1 METSYL
7 YSSLKQDLRQE
18 VWYALCMRRVLVL
31 LVLFFC
37 AAVFHSSVQAVG
49 DFTKSLN
56 VSYSVEE
63 TGETRVSY
71 EVRLKNNF
79 STVYA
84 KQYALTINSPD
95 VKDVQVKSQEGK
107 PERFELVQTENQSSV
122 TVYFAEADKVI
133 GRDRERVFTLTYVSK
148 DIASIYGNVLEIS
161 LPKLADPDSYS
172 QYNVVI
178 AVPERFGAP
187 TLVEPARYTHDN
199 GGGQSVLRF
208 TNVGQK
214 TGISVLF
221 GESQTYDVDLV
232 YHVQNTSQN
241 VGVVQVA
248 LPPDTAFQK
257 VAFRDVQPRPERI
270 TADADGNWIA
280 EFRVAGQ
287 AQQDVRVRAAVTVF
301 ARPQAQV
308 GVTNPFKPAGKL
320 FGGNDRSLYL
330 QPTVFWPTSNP
341 AVQKIVQTQ
350 QTPQQIYSFVVDTL
364 QYNYRRFQQ
373 SDAVTR
379 LGALGALQDPN
390 NAVCLEYADLF
401 VALSRAAGVPARRVT
416 GYAITQ
422 NSRLRPLSLVADVLH
437 AWPEYYDAQRNTW
450 IPVDPTWGDTTG
462 GLDYF
467 SKLDLRH
474 ITFAIQGQ
482 NDERPL
488 PAGMYKVAGQEEKD
502 VTVALSQAT
511 VTVPEPLAV
520 EKKPSLLPQFGIPT
534 QEVFRIRNTSGEARY
549 NVEVAVGVQG
559 QASLLSS
566 PTQTIP
572 VLLPYQEH
580 EVTVSL
586 TGTSWIHPQ
595 KANITLFLD
604 NKEHAY
610 EVNVRKAFIHPAW
623 RWLAVGGVI
632 ALISFAT
639 GCVLVLILRRFRVV
653 RRKG

>member
-1 METSYL
+1 M
-7 YSSLKQDLRQE
+7 LRS
-18 VWYALCMRRVLVL
+18 ALFL
-31 LVLFFC
+31 LVLFLCTAGFT
-37 AAVFHSSVQAVG
+37 SSTQAVS

-56 VSYSVEE
+56 VSYAVLD
-63 TGETRVSY
+63 TGETRVTY

-95 VKDVQVKSQEGK
+95 VKDVQVKNQDGK
-107 PERFELVQTENQSSV
+107 AERFELVQTENQSSV
-122 TVYFAEADKVI
+122 TVYFSEADKVI
-133 GRDRERVFTLTYVSK
+133 GRDRERLFTLTYVSK

-187 TLVEPARYTHDN
+187 TLVEPSRYTHDS
-199 GGGQSVLRF
+199 GSGQSVLRF

-214 TGISVLF
+214 TGISILF
-221 GESQTYDVDLV
+221 GESQTYETDLV

-248 LPPDTAFQK
+248 LPMDTAFQT
-257 VAFRDVQPRPERI
+257 VSFRDIQPRPERI

-287 AQQDVRVRAAVTVF
+287 AQQDVRVRAAITVY
-301 ARPQAQV
+301 ARPQSHV
-308 GVTNPFKPAGKL
+308 SVTNPFKPVGKL
-320 FGGNDRSLYL
+320 FGNNEGSLYL
-330 QPTVFWPTSNP
+330 EPSQFWPTGNP
-341 AVQKIVQTQ
+341 TVQKIVQTQ
-350 QTPQQIYSFVVDTL
+350 KTPQQIYTFVVDTL

-373 SDAVTR
+373 PDAVTR
-379 LGALGALQDPN
+379 LGALGALEDPT

-401 VALSRAAGVPARRVT
+401 VALSRAAGVPARRIT
-416 GYAITQ
+416 GFAVTQ

-474 ITFAIQGQ
+474 IAFAVQGQ

-488 PAGMYKVAGQEEKD
+488 PAGMYKVAGQEAKD
-502 VTVALSQAT
+502 VTVALAT
-511 VTVPEPLAV
+511 DPPGKPDPLRV

-534 QEVFRIRNTSGEARY
+534 QEVFTITNSSGAARY

-566 PTQTIP
+566 PMQTIP
-572 VLLPYQEH
+572 VLLPYQKH

-586 TGTSWIHPQ
+586 TGTSWLHPQ

-604 NKEHAY
+604 NEEHAY

-623 RWLAVGGVI
+623 RWVVVGCVV
-632 ALISFAT
+632 AFLSFTA
-639 GCVLVLILRRFRVV
+639 GCVLVFVLRRFRFV
-653 RRKG
+653 RR